1 MANLSLKI
9 AVKLLTKSFKNG
21 VHDLSSMLRGLQ
33 MQFMAFASTLGV
45 GTVGLGNFL
54 QRMRDVAKET
64 TSANIALKNAS
75 KSAGE
80 FANHQSWLVSV
91 SKKYG
96 VQINTLTSGFAKF
109 KAAADISNMSLDSQ
123 RKIFE
128 SVARASVAFGL
139 SSEDQR
145 GVFMAL
151 QQMMSKGKVMAE
163 ELRLQLAER
172 MPVAIQAMAKALGKS
187 VTQMDALMKQ
197 GKVLSSD
204 VLPKFAEELTKM
216 IPNIDLD
223 NLNKSLTDLSN
234 TFVELTKKLNVEGA
248 YKGLVDGLNAILKW
262 SMQSAKGITSTIWA
276 FIAGVF
282 GRMSTNLFNYFKG
295 SAEKATAHAEKLIKD
310 KARAAESVANA
321 EENLAKR
328 TLAHQQAIDKQKA
341 LSAEASE
348 AQKLKAKERVASAER
363 ALDEAKLRHSRAVE
377 KQQQAD
383 ALVTAEVIEQA
394 NLRNATSYKKF
405 VVGFKNGIKSLGAS
419 LKAFAVSNIWTALL
433 SGLAWVVSYLV
444 KLHNEAKR
452 IKKLAEETKKELS
465 APLELSAQEQNVS
478 SLYKVTTDKDKYT
491 AEEREAALKQLND
504 LLGTQYKIH
513 DLIGKKQDEI
523 NAKVQRYI
531 GYIQAQ
537 QRLERAQSKVTQ
549 LTSEFDEWKN
559 ANPGWE
565 SEPGQTKKRVLLEKK
580 TRENNFKGKYGE
592 VTELTPIGAAV
603 KGFKDSIALASAD
616 VEAATAEVAKYAKE
630 FDKAVTTTGGSG
642 DKPDEKESELDKLR
656 KQYARSIAELDA
668 EYQAQLIDEREYR
681 RKKKDI
687 IEKAYI
693 GATSGGDSEVLG
705 SDFYRGLAAD
715 FGSFSHGSIR
725 EREEQLED
733 RLSQYDS
740 DIAEQSRLLQIG
752 AITQEQYHSALREL
766 SAALYRELSSLDY
779 SGLSPEAEF
788 SADFARTKA
797 MLANAGVGLPAYT
810 PRRRDRTKDFARTQS
825 GVLAEELKDAQHYL
839 DYLREAQENVIGG
852 LSEEINAQ
860 LKKVNNLEEAL
871 QLARAQEEVK
881 KLSSEL
887 RKGVYDGIRGSVR
900 NIDGIVSAFER
911 LGEVLNDTDASG
923 WERIMAIWSTLESTA
938 DAFMD
943 MISLIERITE
953 VTDRLAK
960 AKEAEAVIDTTVTAQ
975 KIGNL
980 TAATAA
986 DASATGVQLQ
996 NSQLK
1001 VNANIA
1007 EAGSNAAK
1015 DASKIPFGWL
1025 AIPGVIAAVI
1035 AMFSALP
1042 KFAKGGIVGGNS
1054 RSGDKVLA
1062 RLNSGEG
1069 VLTEQGLS
1077 GLNDLA
1083 ASANRRT
1090 DIHITGVLTARG
1102 RDLAVVLDKQNR
1114 YQSRIG

>member
-1 MANLSLKI
+1 MADLSLKI

-21 VHDLSSMLRGLQ
+21 VTDLTSMLRGLQ

-54 QRMRDVAKET
+54 QRMREVAKET
-64 TSANIALKNAS
+64 TSANIALKNVS

-80 FANHQSWLVSV
+80 FANHQGWLLTV

-172 MPVAIQAMAKALGKS
+172 MPVAIQAMADALGRS
-187 VTQMDALMKQ
+187 VTEMEAMMKQ

-216 IPNIDLD
+216 IPSVDLD
-223 NLNKSLTDLSN
+223 NLNKSLIDLSN
-234 TFVELTKKLNVEGA
+234 TFTEITKKLNVEGA
-248 YKGLVDGLNAILKW
+248 YKGLVDSLNAILKW
-262 SMQSAKGITSTIWA
+262 AMQSAKGITSVIWA
-276 FIAGVF
+276 FIGGVF
-282 GRMSTNLFNYFKG
+282 GRMGTNLWNYFKG
-295 SAEKATAHAEKLIKD
+295 SAEQSTAYAEKLIKD
-310 KARAAESVANA
+310 KAKAAEAVAKT
-321 EENLAKR
+321 EETLAKR
-328 TLAHQQAIDKQKA
+328 TLAHQKAIDEQKN
-341 LSAEASE
+341 LSARVGAKRREE
-348 AQKLKAKERVASAER
+348 VAQRVARTER
-363 ALDEAKLRHSRAVE
+363 LLNEATASHKRAVE
-377 KQQQAD
+377 KQEQAD
-383 ALVTAEVIEQA
+383 ALVTASVIEQA
-394 NLRNATSYKKF
+394 NTKNASSYQKF
-405 VVGFKNGIKSLGAS
+405 IIGFKNGIKSLGAS
-419 LKAFAVSNIWTALL
+419 LKAFALSNIWTGILTV
-433 SGLAWVVSYLV
+433 LAGAVSYLV
-444 KLHNEAKR
+444 KLYKESER
-452 IKKLAEETKKELS
+452 IKKLVEETEKELN
-465 APLELSAQEQNVS
+465 APLELSAQEQYITANFKIVKS
-478 SLYKVTTDKDKYT
+478 PKKYDD
-491 AEEREAALKQLND
+491 EIRLAALNKINEA
-504 LLGTQYKIH
+504 LGTQYRLE
-513 DLIGKKQDEI
+513 DGLTKKRDEI
-523 NAKVQRYI
+523 NAKVARYLA
-531 GYIQAQ
+531 YLRAQ
-537 QRLERAQSKVTQ
+537 QQLEQAKSVASARTA
-549 LTSEFDEWKN
+549 EFEEWKK
-559 ANPGWE
+559 ANPKWMSMRGLSTSDRFVGASYIE
-565 SEPGQTKKRVLLEKK
+565 GGELLPTAKEIQSF
-580 TRENNFKGKYGE
+580 E
-592 VTELTPIGAAV
+592 
-603 KGFKDSIALASAD
+603 DSIAKASAA
-616 VEAATAEVAKYAKE
+616 VEEATAEVAKYAKE
-630 FDKAVTTTGGSG
+630 FDKEITTTGGNDDG
-642 DKPDEKESELDKLR
+642 DSIVEAKESEIDKLR
-656 KQYARSIAELDA
+656 GNYARSLAELDA
-668 EYQAQLIDEREYR
+668 EYQAQLITEREYR

-693 GATSGGDSEVLG
+693 DATSSGDSDVLG
-705 SDFYRGLAAD
+705 SDFYRGLSAD
-715 FGSFSHGSIR
+715 FGSFGHGAIR
-725 EREEQLED
+725 VREEQLED
-733 RLSQYDS
+733 RLAQYDA
-740 DIAEQSRLLQIG
+740 DIAEQSRLLQSG
-752 AITQEQYHSALREL
+752 AITQEQYQSALREL
-766 SAALYRELSSLDY
+766 SAALHLELSSLDY
-779 SGLSPEAEF
+779 SGLSLAAAF
-788 SADFARTKA
+788 SATTAQINARHT
-797 MLANAGVGLPAYT
+797 NASAGLPAYT

-839 DYLREAQENVIGG
+839 DYLREAQENVIGD
-852 LSEEINAQ
+852 LSDEINAQ
-860 LKKVNNLEEAL
+860 LARVNSLEDAL

-887 RKGVYDGIRGSVR
+887 RKGVYGGIRGSVR

-911 LGEVLNDTDASG
+911 LGEVLNDTDTSG

-960 AKEAEAVIDTTVTAQ
+960 AKEAEAAIDSAVTAQ
-975 KIGNL
+975 KISNL
-980 TAATAA
+980 ATATSADAAATG
-986 DASATGVQLQ
+986 TQLA
-996 NSQLK
+996 NSHMK

-1015 DASKIPFGWL
+1015 DTSKIPFGWL

-1035 AMFSALP
+1035 AMFSSLP
-1042 KFAKGGIVGGNS
+1042 KFANGGIVGGNS

-1069 VLTEQGLS
+1069 VLTEQGLA

>member
-1 MANLSLKI
+1 MADLSLKI
-9 AVKLLTKSFKNG
+9 AVKLLTKSFKSG
-21 VHDLSSMLRGLQ
+21 VNNLSTMLRGLQ
-33 MQFMAFASTLGV
+33 MQFMAFASTLGI
-45 GTVGLGNFL
+45 GTVGLSNFL
-54 QRMRDVAKET
+54 QRMREVAKET
-64 TSANIALKNAS
+64 TSANIALKNVS

-80 FANHQSWLVSV
+80 FANHQGWLVSV

-109 KAAADISNMSLDSQ
+109 KAAADISNISLDSQ

-172 MPVAIQAMAKALGKS
+172 MPVAIQAMAKALGVS
-187 VTQMDALMKQ
+187 VTQMDALMKR

-262 SMQSAKGITSTIWA
+262 AMQSAKGITSTIWA
-276 FIAGVF
+276 VIAAVF

-310 KARAAESVANA
+310 KARAAESVAKA
-321 EENLAKR
+321 EENLAKQ

-377 KQQQAD
+377 KQRQTD
-383 ALVTAEVIEQA
+383 ALVTAEVVERA

-419 LKAFAVSNIWTALL
+419 LKAFALSNIWTGILTV
-433 SGLAWVVSYLV
+433 LAGAVSYLV
-444 KLHNEAKR
+444 KLYKESER
-452 IKKLAEETKKELS
+452 IKKLVEETRKELS

-478 SLYKVTTDKDKYT
+478 ALYKVTTDKDKYT
-491 AEEREAALKQLND
+491 AEEREGALKQLNE

-537 QRLERAQSKVTQ
+537 QRLERAQALVTQ
-549 LTSEFDEWKN
+549 HTAEFDEWKK
-559 ANPGWE
+559 ANPDWE
-565 SEPGQTKKRVLLEKK
+565 AERGKTVKRARASVLGVAVGIYD
-580 TRENNFKGKYGE
+580 TG
-592 VTELTPIGAAV
+592 VLTSAAQSI
-603 KGFKDSIALASAD
+603 KSYEDSIAKASAG

-630 FDKAVTTTGGSG
+630 FDKTITTTGGSG
-642 DKPDEKESELDKLR
+642 DKPDKKESELDKLR
-656 KQYARSIAELDA
+656 KQYARSLAELDA
-668 EYQAQLIDEREYR
+668 EYQAQLITEREYR

-693 GATSGGDSEVLG
+693 DATSGGDSEVLG
-705 SDFYRGLAAD
+705 SDFYRGLSAD
-715 FGSFSHGSIR
+715 FGSFGHGAIR

-733 RLSQYDS
+733 RLAQYDA
-740 DIAEQSRLLQIG
+740 DIAEQSRLLEIG

-766 SAALYRELSSLDY
+766 SAALHRELSSLDY
-779 SGLSPEAEF
+779 SGLSPEVVFA
-788 SADFARTKA
+788 ADFAQTKA
-797 MLANAGVGLPAYT
+797 MLANAGASLPAYT

-860 LKKVNNLEEAL
+860 LARVNNLEDAL

-887 RKGVYDGIRGSVR
+887 RKGVYDGIRGSVH

-911 LGEVLNDTDASG
+911 LGDVLNDTDASG

-953 VTDRLAK
+953 VTDKLAK
-960 AKEAEAVIDTTVTAQ
+960 AKEAEAAIDTTVTAQ

-980 TAATAA
+980 AAATAA

-1015 DASKIPFGWL
+1015 DTSKIPFGWL

>member
-1 MANLSLKI
+1 MADLSLKI
-9 AVKLLTKSFKNG
+9 AVKLLTKSFKSG
-21 VHDLSSMLRGLQ
+21 VNNLSTMLRGLQ
-33 MQFMAFASTLGV
+33 MQFMAFASTLGI
-45 GTVGLGNFL
+45 GTVGLSNFL
-54 QRMRDVAKET
+54 QRMREVAKET
-64 TSANIALKNAS
+64 TSANIALKNVS

-80 FANHQSWLVSV
+80 FANHQGWLVSV

-172 MPVAIQAMAKALGKS
+172 MPVAIQAMAKALGVS

-262 SMQSAKGITSTIWA
+262 AMQSAKGITSTIWA
-276 FIAGVF
+276 FIAAVF

-310 KARAAESVANA
+310 KARAAESVAKA
-321 EENLAKR
+321 EENLAKQ

-377 KQQQAD
+377 KQQQTD

-394 NLRNATSYKKF
+394 NLRNATSYQKF

-419 LKAFAVSNIWTALL
+419 LKAFALSNIWTGILTV
-433 SGLAWVVSYLV
+433 LAGAVSYLV
-444 KLHNEAKR
+444 KLYKESER
-452 IKKLAEETKKELS
+452 IKKLAEETRKELN

-478 SLYKVTTDKDKYT
+478 ALYKVTTDKDKYT

-537 QRLERAQSKVTQ
+537 QRLERAQALVTQ
-549 LTSEFDEWKN
+549 RTAEFDEWKK
-559 ANPGWE
+559 ANPDWEAERGKLLYTYHPETGEIISKTE
-565 SEPGQTKKRVLLEKK
+565 SEASVQLKSFE
-580 TRENNFKGKYGE
+580 
-592 VTELTPIGAAV
+592 
-603 KGFKDSIALASAD
+603 DSIVNASAG

-630 FDKAVTTTGGSG
+630 FDKAVTTTVVNDNGGTIVE
-642 DKPDEKESELDKLR
+642 EKESELDKLR
-656 KQYARSIAELDA
+656 NRYARSMAELDA
-668 EYQAQLIDEREYR
+668 EYQAQLITEREYR

-693 GATSGGDSEVLG
+693 DATSGGDSDVLG
-705 SDFYRGLAAD
+705 SNFYRGLSAD
-715 FGSFSHGSIR
+715 FASFGHGALR

-733 RLSQYDS
+733 RLAQYDA
-740 DIAEQSRLLQIG
+740 DIAEQSRLLKSG
-752 AITQEQYHSALREL
+752 AVTQEQYQKTLREL
-766 SAALYRELSSLDY
+766 SSALYRELSSLDY
-779 SGLSPEAEF
+779 SGLSPEAVF
-788 SADFARTKA
+788 AADFAQTKA
-797 MLANAGVGLPAYT
+797 MLANAGAGLPAYT

-860 LKKVNNLEEAL
+860 LARVNNLEDAL

-887 RKGVYDGIRGSVR
+887 RKGVYDGIRGSV
-900 NIDGIVSAFER
+900 
-911 LGEVLNDTDASG
+911 
-923 WERIMAIWSTLESTA
+923 
-938 DAFMD
+938 
-943 MISLIERITE
+943 
-953 VTDRLAK
+953 
-960 AKEAEAVIDTTVTAQ
+960 
-975 KIGNL
+975 
-980 TAATAA
+980 
-986 DASATGVQLQ
+986 
-996 NSQLK
+996 
-1001 VNANIA
+1001 
-1007 EAGSNAAK
+1007 
-1015 DASKIPFGWL
+1015 
-1025 AIPGVIAAVI
+1025 
-1035 AMFSALP
+1035 
-1042 KFAKGGIVGGNS
+1042 
-1054 RSGDKVLA
+1054 
-1062 RLNSGEG
+1062 
-1069 VLTEQGLS
+1069 
-1077 GLNDLA
+1077 
-1083 ASANRRT
+1083 
-1090 DIHITGVLTARG
+1090 
-1102 RDLAVVLDKQNR
+1102 
-1114 YQSRIG
+1114 